1 MGLRIPFVSRRVS
14 GDKDKQDTPPAPA
27 PLPTPDW
34 VTTFRL
40 WGVPMAAVS
49 VLVLCAPGEQHIAE
63 LSGWHGWIS
72 WGLAGLFTLYAG
84 LASVISTQLPKGARG
99 KASSIVGAVI
109 SLALA
114 MAAQPVSHMFVTG
127 YLSASPRPPLWLV
140 ATVSSVPPF
149 ILGHL
154 LHFAAMPTGQRTRR
168 DKDRPSRRDKA
179 AVPASVPVPA
189 PVPAVRTAKVTK
201 SPATA
206 SQPSSAVLG
215 TVSPAPAP
223 KVSLVRPRVPATV
236 PVDELSRLR
245 SLTEVVR
252 ALRAAGHS
260 RDEIKAIVP
269 TVPGYEGTKDNS
281 LNKALARTA

>member
-14 GDKDKQDTPPAPA
+14 GDKDKQDTHPAPA

-40 WGVPMAAVS
+40 WGVPLSAVS

-84 LASVISTQLPKGARG
+84 LASVISTQLPRGARG

-127 YLSASPRPPLWLV
+127 YLSAEPRPPLWLV

-154 LHFAAMPTGQRTRR
+154 LHFAAMPTGQRTARK
-168 DKDRPSRRDKA
+168 DKVSRKDKA
-179 AVPASVPVPA
+179 AVPAPVPA
-189 PVPAVRTAKVTK
+189 SAAVSSPKRTTSSVTAPQSSPAV
-201 SPATA
+201 P
-206 SQPSSAVLG
+206 G

-223 KVSLVRPRVPATV
+223 KVSLVRPAVPVSV